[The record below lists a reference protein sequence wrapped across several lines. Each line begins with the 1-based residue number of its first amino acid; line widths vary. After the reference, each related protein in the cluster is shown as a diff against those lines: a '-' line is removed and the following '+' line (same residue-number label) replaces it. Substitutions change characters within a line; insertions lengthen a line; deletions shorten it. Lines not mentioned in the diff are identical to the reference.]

1 MNAKTVVDGL
11 RSAKREVFAVG
22 KYLRQ
27 RSMPRPDGPV
37 RVGFLVDFLPAWSK
51 VRRIYTL
58 LEQDE
63 RFEPVLLCV
72 PSNALEN
79 PETNDTYEYLKQQG
93 YENAVNTC
101 LGPGQWLALESM
113 ELSYVFY
120 LRPYNHLL
128 PEQYHCHRLCAFTK
142 VCLVVY
148 GMSMTKQIAASTMN
162 RDFYRYV
169 YCFVGESPYVMKKNK
184 RDGWLLHLLGLQK
197 SLFLGMPGVEE
208 LRAAEG
214 QAAPAWDFAAE
225 GNLRVL
231 WNPRWT
237 TDKSLGGSNFFTFRD
252 TLLSMAE
259 EKPVSLLIR
268 PHPLMLQNFLKTGEM
283 SREEVDNFR
292 ARCQQLPNVA
302 LDESK
307 EYNATLWNADVLVT
321 DKSGMMAEFFVTGK
335 PMIFCASNMELTPT
349 EHMQQLLEGC
359 YVVRTPQELTQCLDA
374 LRDGNDPL
382 AQKRHALQKT
392 LLGGVDA
399 EPCRLILEELAKE
412 CKL

>member
-1 MNAKTVVDGL
+1 MNGKKLVDGL
-11 RSAKREVFAVG
+11 RSAKREVFAIG

-51 VRRIYTL
+51 VRRIYRL
-58 LEQDE
+58 LEADD

-72 PSNALEN
+72 PSNALES
-79 PETNDTYEYLKQQG
+79 PEINDTYEYLKQQG
-93 YENAVNTC
+93 YETAVNTC
-101 LGPGQWLALESM
+101 VAPGQWLELEPLG
-113 ELSYVFY
+113 LSYVFY

-208 LRAAEG
+208 LRDAEG
-214 QAAPAWDFAAE
+214 QPAPAWDFA
-225 GNLRVL
+225 GDGFRVL

-237 TDKSLGGSNFFTFRD
+237 TDKSLGGSNFFTFRR

-259 EKPVSLLIR
+259 EKPVALLIR
-268 PHPLMLQNFLKTGEM
+268 PHPLMLQNFVSTGQM
-283 SREEVDNFR
+283 SEEEVAQFR
-292 ARCQQLPNVA
+292 GECERLPNVS
-302 LDESK
+302 LDESR
-307 EYNATLWNADVLVT
+307 EYNATLWGADVLVT
-321 DKSGMMAEFFVTGK
+321 DKSGLMAEFFVTGK
-335 PMIFCASNMELTPT
+335 PIIFCAGNMELTPT
-349 EHMQQLLEGC
+349 EHMEQLLKVC
-359 YVVRTPQELTQCLDA
+359 YVVRTPEELTERLDA
-374 LRDGNDPL
+374 LRTGADPL
-382 AQKRHALQKT
+382 SEKRHALQKT
-392 LLGGVDA
+392 LLGGMDA
-399 EPCRLILEELAKE
+399 EPCRHILEELAKE